1 MQSATAIVSE
11 GMTST
16 MVCAIISGVSGN
28 LEDAVDA
35 TLTLTGSTKAG
46 PFAFSFRY
54 NTNSYTLKVNT
65 TNFVKTCMAQLLD
78 KCHHADN

>member
-1 MQSATAIVSE
+1 MNAEIRMQSATAIVSE

-46 PFAFSFRY
+46 PFEFLLRY
-54 NTNSYTLKVNT
+54 LHIES
-65 TNFVKTCMAQLLD
+65 
-78 KCHHADN
+78 KCN